1 MDVFE
6 DYFGECT
13 ETSLKDNFVIVYEV
27 NNSNSF
33 NIFLYIFDFKQ
44 LLDEMLDS
52 GLPLATETNVLKELI
67 KPPNLLRKVTNFV
80 TGDSTK

>member
-1 MDVFE
+1 
-6 DYFGECT
+6 
-13 ETSLKDNFVIVYEV
+13 
-27 NNSNSF
+27 
-33 NIFLYIFDFKQ
+33 
-44 LLDEMLDS
+44 MLDS